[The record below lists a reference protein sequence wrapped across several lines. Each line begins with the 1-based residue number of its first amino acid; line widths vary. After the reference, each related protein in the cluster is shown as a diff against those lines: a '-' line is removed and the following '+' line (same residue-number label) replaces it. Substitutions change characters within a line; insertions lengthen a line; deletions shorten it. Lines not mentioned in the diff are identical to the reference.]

1 MAGKMQLLNLL
12 LLVIMHTK
20 GAFKKEE
27 EEFFSPWSQAEGVES
42 TDSIAGGVWF
52 QLPNPQ

>member
-1 MAGKMQLLNLL
+1 MGSQ
-12 LLVIMHTK
+12 
-20 GAFKKEE
+20 KEE
-27 EEFFSPWSQAEGVES
+27 EEFFSPRSQAGGVAS